1 MTDEQILRLEKSIN
15 KALIEDMPYLQPRN
29 VWTDEIPKDY
39 DYEYIRGEHE
49 LPEGWFNLFL
59 DMCADIKKPLEKS
72 GHLDSFRFTQIKEKF
87 GSLRAYNN
95 GCTEE
100 VDDILLK
107 YERISRFTCNKC
119 GRLATKESRGY
130 ILPYCKHCAKIA
142 SKGKYPEKFD
152 NIRFN
157 PTIKI
162 SGYKNGKKYKRRLN
176 CLKEFL
182 LYHLNRNNKTPF
194 EIVYGKAKEESK

>member
-1 MTDEQILRLEKSIN
+1 MTDEQILQLEKLAN
-15 KALIEDMPYLQPRN
+15 KGLIEDMPYLQPRN

-152 NIRFN
+152 NIIFN

-194 EIVYGKAKEESK
+194 EIIYGKAKEESK